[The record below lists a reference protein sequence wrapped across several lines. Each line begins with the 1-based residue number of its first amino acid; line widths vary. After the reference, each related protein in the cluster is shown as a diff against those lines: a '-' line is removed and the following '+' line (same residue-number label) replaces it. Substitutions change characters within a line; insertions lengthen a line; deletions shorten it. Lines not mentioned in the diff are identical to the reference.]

1 MDGGVVYWSDRSGF
15 PNIVFKKIFE
25 RRTQRSAGKPGRE
38 VMELVITVCE
48 ATLVID
54 AAVQN
59 THTHDICSPVFFLT
73 ENENLEIRPPQ
84 LSTPTNTN
92 SPGSLRSV
100 LF

>member
-1 MDGGVVYWSDRSGF
+1 
-15 PNIVFKKIFE
+15 
-25 RRTQRSAGKPGRE
+25 
-38 VMELVITVCE
+38 MELVITVCE
-48 ATLVID
+48 VTLIID

-92 SPGSLRSV
+92 SPGSLRSRYCPFFMSCFSPCLSPPWV
-100 LF
+100 KVVQQRNRKTKC